1 MNELILNVTFGLSSV
16 LIVLYMADSLFHF
29 GIFDKLSKL

>member
-1 MNELILNVTFGLSSV
+1 MIDYIVGSAV
-16 LIVLYMADSLFHF
+16 LVLMVLYVADSLFHF